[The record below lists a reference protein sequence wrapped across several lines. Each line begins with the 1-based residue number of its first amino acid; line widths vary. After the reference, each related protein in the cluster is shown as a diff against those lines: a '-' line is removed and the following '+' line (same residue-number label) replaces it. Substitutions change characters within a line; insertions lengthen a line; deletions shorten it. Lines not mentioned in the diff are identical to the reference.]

1 MTAVLTVDPL
11 IQFGE
16 FEAQIGFAPGGN
28 GGGSAC
34 DWSRVEALLAESA
47 RVLRAGDTARF
58 NSVLAELRK
67 AAAPPAKKLAAV
79 DAADWIE
86 TDPPPLDPILEDM
99 FECTDKVAL
108 IGSPKVRKS
117 FMALQLALHVSA
129 GMDCLAWKI
138 PRPRKVLLVQT
149 EMKPAHFHR
158 RVKRMAFNL
167 GITRAVIESNLQI
180 VNGRGARV
188 DLDEIAD
195 MARSFGAQL
204 IIFDPIYKLM
214 EGDENSAQDVKPL
227 LAAFDHLAEATG
239 AAVLYVHHDPK
250 GSPGDRNI
258 RDRGAGSN
266 AFSRDYDC
274 CITMTVHRDDPD
286 AVVIAVLQRNFKPQ
300 EPFTIGWADG
310 SFRTADLAPVAATS
324 RNSSADPVGRKP
336 AEEYVEAVVELVT
349 KPLSMEQFGDLL
361 TTRMGLTQMKARAV
375 QSAVTESGK
384 LKKTRRTGWG
394 GPAYI
399 GKPADIDRLE
409 ASRREQKL
417 AGIDREALLGASPV
431 SPVSAVEN
439 GTDKN
444 DKTEREGK

>member
-1 MTAVLTVDPL
+1 MTTALSVDPVA
-11 IQFGE
+11 QFGE
-16 FEAQIGFAPGGN
+16 FEAQIGFVPGGN
-28 GGGSAC
+28 DGASVC
-34 DWSRVEALLAESA
+34 DWSRVEALLAESS

-58 NSVLAELRK
+58 NSILAELRK
-67 AAAPPAKKLAAV
+67 AAASPAKKLEAV

-86 TDPPPLDPILEDM
+86 TDPPPLDPIIEEM
-99 FECTDKVAL
+99 FEGTDKVAL
-108 IGSPKVRKS
+108 IGSPKLRKS
-117 FMALQLALHVSA
+117 FLALQLALHVAA
-129 GMDCLAWKI
+129 GMDFLAWKI

-167 GITRAVIESNLQI
+167 GVTRAVIESNLQI

-204 IIFDPIYKLM
+204 IILDPLYKLL
-214 EGDENSAQDVKPL
+214 EGDENSAQDVKPV
-227 LAAFDHLAEATG
+227 LAAFDRLAEATG

-274 CITMTVHRDDPD
+274 CITMTAHRDDPD
-286 AVVIAVLQRNFKPQ
+286 AVVIAVLQRNFKSH

-324 RNSSADPVGRKP
+324 RNAGADPAGRKP
-336 AEEYVEAVVELVT
+336 AEEYVTAVLELVT
-349 KPLSMEQFGDLL
+349 KPLTMEQFGDVL
-361 TTRMGLTQMKARAV
+361 TTRMGLTQLKARAV
-375 QSAVTESGK
+375 QAAVLADGK
-384 LKKTRRTGWG
+384 LKKTRRSGWG
-394 GPAYI
+394 CPAFI

-417 AGIDREALLGASPV
+417 AGIDQEALLAGQSRQ
-431 SPVSAVEN
+431 SC
-439 GTDKN
+439 
-444 DKTEREGK
+444 